1 MKKFICAILTSALLL
16 TSMVPAFAASVEVPE
31 TTISEI
37 MKAFNDYM
45 PEDPNQ
51 RIRIWKVFK
60 AYMLDG
66 NNGIDTIIGALE
78 GENELPANDDMQKVF
93 NKFVDD
99 VKGSYADEFIFF
111 LQLYRGTT
119 VSKRR
124 VSLNNF
130 GSDNK
135 DYSEEIVKTPL
146 ELTAEEA
153 TAAANLFA
161 GYMTEEGQDKLDVH
175 DIDIANFLNLLTP
188 FNGRFQMTED
198 KNGDFVLADF
208 SSNYAELLGS
218 NMDYEEVNGVEIN
231 GSTDEENGYDIL
243 CGVAEMFNDFS
254 DEQKE
259 DFKVVLA
266 NKEINLYD
274 EDAEEAQD
282 PADKKDDDEENE
294 DDDSTSSSSSSGSG
308 TRRPSTSKDKNK
320 DFELKAPEYD
330 TTAPVPSDVE
340 ADSWSVP
347 YVMNMTGRK
356 IFIGYEDGTFR
367 PDIGITRQEIAVAMI
382 RALGREAD
390 AMMAAEAHTGF
401 ADNDVIA
408 DWSRGYVNMAVSLGL
423 FKGYE
428 DGEFKPNRTISRQ
441 ELTTV
446 IMRVLEEKVTASAS
460 MNYTD
465 ADEIHGYAKDYV
477 GMATNLS
484 IVGGYPDG
492 TFKPLND
499 ITRAEAAKMLYN
511 ALAYYSYYFAK

>member
-1 MKKFICAILTSALLL
+1 MKKLLCAILTSALLL
-16 TSMVPAFAASVEVPE
+16 TSVVPAFAASVEVPE
-31 TTISEI
+31 TTISDM

-66 NNGIDTIIGALE
+66 NNGIDTIISALE
-78 GENELPANDDMQKVF
+78 GESELPANDDMQKVF
-93 NKFVDD
+93 NKFVED
-99 VKGSYADEFIFF
+99 VKGSYGDEFIFF

-124 VSLNNF
+124 ISLNNF

-146 ELTAEEA
+146 PLTEEEA
-153 TAAANLFA
+153 EAAANLFGA
-161 GYMTEEGQDKLDVH
+161 YMTEEGQDKLDVH
-175 DIDIANFLNLLTP
+175 GIDIANFLNLLTP

-198 KNGDFVLADF
+198 KNGDFVLA
-208 SSNYAELLGS
+208 SYSTNYAELLGD
-218 NMDYEEVNGVEIN
+218 NMIYDEVNGVEIN

-243 CGVAEMFNDFS
+243 CGVAEMFNDFT
-254 DEQKE
+254 DEQKA

-266 NKEINLYD
+266 NEDINLFD

-282 PADKKDDDEENE
+282 PADKKDEEEDEEE
-294 DDDSTSSSSSSGSG
+294 EVVTPSRPSSGSTSG
-308 TRRPSTSKDKNK
+308 NRRPKPEDKV
-320 DFELKAPEYD
+320 FELKAPTYD
-330 TTAPVPSDVE
+330 VTAPVPGDIDSN
-340 ADSWSVP
+340 SWSVP

-356 IFIGYEDGTFR
+356 IFVGYEDGTFK
-367 PDIGITRQEIAVAMI
+367 PDNKITRQEIAVAMI
-382 RALGREAD
+382 RALGKEAD
-390 AMMAAEAHTGF
+390 AKMAASANTGF
-401 ADNDVIA
+401 ADNNEIA

-423 FKGYE
+423 FNGYD

-446 IMRVLEEKVTASAS
+446 LMRLLEAKVTASTS
-460 MNYTD
+460 MNYAD

-477 GMATNLS
+477 GMATNLN

-511 ALAYYSYYFAK
+511 AFEIYGFYFAK